1 MQEATPWIQV
11 ALNLI
16 DMMGKVPV
24 KPEVGYLA
32 SFIEFG
38 IDLAPSVDRP
48 KVEENSSRCRPGIG
62 QGISTR
68 SPGRDW

>member
-16 DMMGKVPV
+16 DMMGKVAV

-32 SFIEFG
+32 SLVESG
-38 IDLAPSVDRP
+38 IDLPCPVDRS
-48 KVEENSSRCRPGIG
+48 KVEENPS
-62 QGISTR
+62 
-68 SPGRDW
+68 

>member
-24 KPEVGYLA
+24 KPEVGHLA
-32 SFIEFG
+32 SFFEFG
-38 IDLAPSVDRP
+38 FDFPPFVDRS
-48 KVEENSSRCRPGIG
+48 KVEENPS
-62 QGISTR
+62 
-68 SPGRDW
+68 